1 LFKVPRTAFDAIGVF
16 ETIFTLPV
24 ADNTPREGSDDEHP
38 FKLVVKEAEFRTF
51 LRVLYPKDMPVR
63 TADLSEEECISVLKL
78 ADMWEHL
85 EIRALAVDEL
95 SNRVM
100 NPLTKVSLAKQY
112 NIPTWLRLAYQHL
125 VNRKEIITGEEA
137 RQLGWDA
144 AVRIFH
150 LRDKGITRVLQ
161 EVPWHIDENDIDIA
175 FAQELIDV
183 T

>member
-1 LFKVPRTAFDAIGVF
+1 MNATELIPCCCR
-16 ETIFTLPV
+16 
-24 ADNTPREGSDDEHP
+24 
-38 FKLVVKEAEFRTF
+38 
-51 LRVLYPKDMPVR
+51 DMPVR

-85 EIRALAVDEL
+85 GIRDLAINEL
-95 SNRVM
+95 SNRAM

-112 NIPTWLRLAYQHL
+112 NIPTWLRVAYQHL
-125 VNRKEIITGEEA
+125 VNRKEIITDEEA

-150 LRDKGITRVLQ
+150 LRDKAMIRAFHEWGMVQ
-161 EVPWHIDENDIDIA
+161 EVPWHIDENDVNIA

>member
-1 LFKVPRTAFDAIGVF
+1 
-16 ETIFTLPV
+16 
-24 ADNTPREGSDDEHP
+24 
-38 FKLVVKEAEFRTF
+38 
-51 LRVLYPKDMPVR
+51 
-63 TADLSEEECISVLKL
+63 
-78 ADMWEHL
+78 MWEHL
-85 EIRALAVDEL
+85 EIRDLAVDEL

>member
-1 LFKVPRTAFDAIGVF
+1 MIY
-16 ETIFTLPV
+16 IFFHLEMNAT
-24 ADNTPREGSDDEHP
+24 
-38 FKLVVKEAEFRTF
+38 EFIPCCCR
-51 LRVLYPKDMPVR
+51 DMPAVQ

-85 EIRALAVDEL
+85 EIRDLAINEL
-95 SNRVM
+95 SNRAM
-100 NPLTKVSLAKQY
+100 NPLTKVSLARQY
-112 NIPTWLRLAYQHL
+112 NIPTWLRVAYQHL
-125 VNRKEIITGEEA
+125 VNRKEIITDEEA

-150 LRDKGITRVLQ
+150 LRDKAMIRVFHEWGMVQ
-161 EVPWHIDENDIDIA
+161 EVPWHIDENDINIA